1 MLCDDLLGRKWAF
14 GAFLEEIKGIKTNRE
29 AEKSGIRKMV
39 EQAALSCAVASR
51 QAYQED
57 RVSSVAW
64 STTCNSVEVIDSINS
79 AIDVIIN
86 CLCIFSLTAQGRH
99 LHGEDCWRQEC
110 MERLRKPKAVRTAEV
125 LD

>member
-1 MLCDDLLGRKWAF
+1 MLCDDLLGHKWAL
-14 GAFLEEIKGIKTNRE
+14 GAFLEGIKGIKTNKE
-29 AEKSGIRKMV
+29 AEESGIREML
-39 EQAALSCAVASR
+39 EQPALSCAVASR

-57 RVSSVAW
+57 RVSSVDW
-64 STTCNSVEVIDSINS
+64 STTCNSMEVIDSTNS

-86 CLCIFSLTAQGRH
+86 CLCISSLAAQGRH
-99 LHGEDCWRQEC
+99 LHGEDCRRQEC